1 MNWII
6 WFTYPFCSKLWHF
19 LLLLCSLAEEIGHS
33 LSTPISTISAQMPI
47 QLSWDH
53 RPVLLKYKHTKM
65 LSHQSYWNTYIYIY
79 IISKQYTHSKAICG
93 LSAHPKKCRLKV
105 SAFFPH
111 CDRSWAYGFP
121 CLAIHLHDQD
131 SKDTEILKKT
141 DSELRQSQLDFCQLF
156 TKSTAEMESEC
167 K

>member
-1 MNWII
+1 MTFFVAIVFSCRGNWALTEHPD
-6 WFTYPFCSKLWHF
+6 FDNQCSDANTAF
-19 LLLLCSLAEEIGHS
+19 MRPPASVVEIQTHKNAKPS
-33 LSTPISTISAQMPI
+33 I
-47 QLSWDH
+47 
-53 RPVLLKYKHTKM
+53 LLK
-65 LSHQSYWNTYIYIY
+65 YIYIY

-141 DSELRQSQLDFCQLF
+141 DSELRQSQRDFCQLF